1 MQKGLG
7 GGPSAQLKPR
17 KRGVASKQPGLQG
30 PPLYALLPG
39 SLNSPR
45 LASLTFGI
53 WHPLVKSHSLYLAEL
68 ILSQIT
74 ADRVNISPS
83 SMPGAPGRCTF
94 SKLPAL
100 LAQLPW
106 PPSPRWCPEC
116 NNKSPSPGA
125 QEFRPSLG
133 CAVHQHIC
141 FQSVYKAH
149 SFCSQAGVQALS
161 LGTMLIDC

>member
-1 MQKGLG
+1 MG
-7 GGPSAQLKPR
+7 
-17 KRGVASKQPGLQG
+17 RGFKATGT
-30 PPLYALLPG
+30 PG
-39 SLNSPR
+39 SSAPCLAPSSLISSR

-83 SMPGAPGRCTF
+83 SMPGTPGRCTF
-94 SKLPAL
+94 SRLPAL

-116 NNKSPSPGA
+116 NNKSPSLGQQPGA
-125 QEFRPSLG
+125 QEFRPSPAS
-133 CAVHQHIC
+133 AVHQHIC

-149 SFCSQAGVQALS
+149 SFC
-161 LGTMLIDC
+161 